1 MVKNSTKNKPSLVVI
16 CGPTATGKTAYA
28 IKLAQEIGGEVIS
41 ADSRQIYR
49 GINLLSGKAT
59 KAEMSGVPHHL
70 LDIADPRKEFSV
82 ADFKKLA
89 EQKIR
94 EIVSRNKTPIICG
107 GTGFYID
114 TVVYDTLLPEV
125 KPNKELRKE
134 LVGKS
139 TSELFAILNKLD
151 SARAETI
158 DQDNPVRLIRAIEIA
173 QALGKVPKVSK
184 KKSPYEVEW
193 IMLDMEDDVLKDRI
207 HKRILDR
214 IDEGML
220 REAAKLHKS
229 VKDGGY
235 GVSYKRMEILGL
247 ECRSAA
253 LYLQKKISK
262 DQFIEELDKATWQYV
277 KRQRTWFKRNKD
289 IIRK

>member
-1 MVKNSTKNKPSLVVI
+1 MAKAKSKIVVV

-28 IKLAQEIGGEVIS
+28 IKLAEEIGGEVIS
-41 ADSRQIYR
+41 ADSRQVYR

-59 KAEMSGVPHHL
+59 KKEMAGIPHYL
-70 LDIADPRKEFSV
+70 LDVADPRKEFSV

-94 EIVSRNKTPIICG
+94 EIVSRGKIPIICG

-134 LVGKS
+134 LSGKS
-139 TSELFAILNKLD
+139 TSELFTILKKLD
-151 SARAETI
+151 SARANTI

-173 QALGKVPKVSK
+173 QALGKVPKARK
-184 KKSPYEVEW
+184 KKSPYEIEW
-193 IMLDMEDDVLKDRI
+193 VLLDMEDDVLKDRI
-207 HKRILDR
+207 HKRLLER
-214 IDEGML
+214 INEGML
-220 REAAKLHKS
+220 REAVKLHKP

-235 GVSYKRMEILGL
+235 GVSYKRMEALGL
-247 ECRSAA
+247 ECRSTA

-262 DQFIEELDKATWQYV
+262 DELIEELDKASWQYV

-289 IIRK
+289 ITHK